1 MEHTRDNQQKKIT
14 ASKVERDELY
24 LYSLKKMADNNINS
38 NESPLTGLYGIK
50 AFFYQSNELMKKN
63 PDKRFAVLRRMNRR
77 LQVYMELRHSFMKLM
92 SL

>member
-50 AFFYQSNELMKKN
+50 SIFLSVQ
-63 PDKRFAVLRRMNRR
+63 
-77 LQVYMELRHSFMKLM
+77 
-92 SL
+92 

>member
-38 NESPLTGLYGIK
+38 NESPLTGSVSYTHLT
-50 AFFYQSNELMKKN
+50 L
-63 PDKRFAVLRRMNRR
+63 PT
-77 LQVYMELRHSFMKLM
+77 KLEV
-92 SL
+92 